1 MKKIFK
7 NLINVLLIILM
18 ILVITACDKW
28 YYSSGIIKH
37 ESGVNDINYNSI
49 YKKVWISEN
58 WSGSNYDNLL
68 SIRFEDI
75 SNLSKEKKDAIKESL
90 SYLEQFNSNN
100 LDKALLGEISYGSLV
115 LPETNNYKY
124 NSISEEKIQFCADI
138 VADSIE
144 CSVCGDNNS
153 FMTVKYISDNKI
165 SVKINNV
172 DKFPKEWNLNKG
184 ETYYLKCYNIS
195 DIEVSEIPEYRMIEK
210 NSFDIELDYWGQ
222 VKLVIMQ
229 FLSNKPRPYIYLTDK
244 DKNILY
250 SFSLSFHTG
259 TEIFDIKV
267 EDLNDDGLKDISIIT
282 CFTEDKNMPY
292 IEWILYQNERGYFDF
307 GYAKEVKF

>member
-165 SVKINNV
+165 SVKINKV
-172 DKFPKEWNLNKG
+172 DKFPKEWN
-184 ETYYLKCYNIS
+184 
-195 DIEVSEIPEYRMIEK
+195 
-210 NSFDIELDYWGQ
+210 
-222 VKLVIMQ
+222 
-229 FLSNKPRPYIYLTDK
+229 
-244 DKNILY
+244 
-250 SFSLSFHTG
+250 
-259 TEIFDIKV
+259 
-267 EDLNDDGLKDISIIT
+267 
-282 CFTEDKNMPY
+282 
-292 IEWILYQNERGYFDF
+292 
-307 GYAKEVKF
+307 